1 MVIVLFIVIGYVL
14 LFGVKEKAYFYT
26 YNLFVI
32 TVGVFMCAKVDS
44 SWVSLVYHIVPL
56 AMFSTIFPHF
66 KKYAPFIFSSLGF
79 LLLYIV
85 IKFVFWHVNIVRMF
99 MDLRISI
106 FAVCMGLSMIESI
119 RKKQLNVDLLMKGL
133 YFVVFVQ
140 VLIGGW
146 QYLMP
151 SINSFFFVVD
161 DNATRDAEAL
171 SQYLNM
177 NLIPGT
183 MMSPSVLSGFLA
195 LSFFVAF
202 TYEVQ
207 NHNLNFVKLL
217 WGGLTLLVLF
227 LTGIRT
233 PFLMLF
239 LVTGVYLLCFQRKLF
254 VLLLP
259 LMIVALV
266 LLFKTN
272 VLDIEGS
279 IGRML
284 QGFTQ
289 ASSGL
294 EGLSETTLGYSF
306 IMIPFFL
313 QDPIF
318 GISQYDTTIVK
329 FLLDDMSKSDIFLL
343 YILCEYGL
351 VGLTLFLAPFFKF
364 KKQSLKG
371 VVQRGV
377 EVKQSTVIMYVVI
390 GLLFSIVDQGIFHY
404 TLVGLVIMGIVLFS
418 YKRETGNSNLV
429 HRRESYGEKNITDS
443 EER

>member
-1 MVIVLFIVIGYVL
+1 MIIVLLIVIGYAFF
-14 LFGVKEKAYFYT
+14 FGAKEKAYFYI

-32 TVGVFMCAKVDS
+32 TVGVFLCAKVNAT
-44 SWVSLVYHIVPL
+44 WNSLIYHIVPL
-56 AMFSTIFPHF
+56 AMFSTIIPHF
-66 KKYAPFIFSSLGF
+66 KKYAPFVFSSLGL

-85 IKFVFWHVNIVRMF
+85 IKFIFWHVSIVRMF

-119 RKKQLNVDLLMKGL
+119 RKKQLNVNMLLKGL
-133 YFVVFVQ
+133 YFVVFIQ
-140 VLIGGW
+140 LLIGVW

-151 SINSFFFVVD
+151 SINSFFFVVG

-177 NLIPGT
+177 NLILGT
-183 MMSPSVLSGFLA
+183 MMSPSMLSGFLA
-195 LSFFVAF
+195 LSFFVVLTF
-202 TYEVQ
+202 EVQ
-207 NHNLNFVKLL
+207 NHSVNFVKLL

-239 LVTGVYLLCFQRKLF
+239 LVTGVYLFCYQRKLF
-254 VLLLP
+254 IRLLP
-259 LMIVALV
+259 LMIVVLA
-266 LLFKTN
+266 LLFTTN
-272 VLDIEGS
+272 VLNIEGS

-294 EGLSETTLGYSF
+294 EGLSESTLGYSF

-318 GISQYDTTIVK
+318 GISQYDTTIARY
-329 FLLDDMSKSDIFLL
+329 LLDDMSKSDIYLL

-351 VGLTLFLAPFFKF
+351 VGLTIFLSPFFKI
-364 KKQSLKG
+364 KKQSSKG
-371 VVQRGV
+371 SSSNGV
-377 EVKQSTVIMYVVI
+377 AVKQSTVILYVAI

-404 TLVGLVIMGIVLFS
+404 TLVGLVITGIVLFS
-418 YKRETGNSNLV
+418 YKKETEEHNLV
-429 HRRESYGEKNITDS
+429 QNTKSNG
-443 EER
+443 

>member
-1 MVIVLFIVIGYVL
+1 MIIVLLIVIGYA
-14 LFGVKEKAYFYT
+14 LFFGAKEKAYFYI

-32 TVGVFMCAKVDS
+32 TVGVFLCAKVNATWS
-44 SWVSLVYHIVPL
+44 SLVYHIVPL
-56 AMFSTIFPHF
+56 AMFSTIIPHF
-66 KKYAPFIFSSLGF
+66 KKYASFIFSSLG
-79 LLLYIV
+79 LLFLYII
-85 IKFVFWHVNIVRMF
+85 IKYLFWQVNVVRMF

-119 RKKQLNVDLLMKGL
+119 QKKQLNLNLLLRGL

-140 VLIGGW
+140 VLIGVW

-151 SINSFFFVVD
+151 SINSFFFIVD
-161 DNATRDAEAL
+161 DNATRDVEAL

-177 NLIPGT
+177 KLISGT
-183 MMSPSVLSGFLA
+183 MMSPSMLSGFLA
-195 LSFFVAF
+195 LSFFVVF

-207 NHNLNFVKLL
+207 NHSVIFVKLL

-239 LVTGVYLLCFQRKLF
+239 LVTGAYLLCYQRKLF
-254 VLLLP
+254 IRLLP
-259 LMIVALV
+259 LMVAALA
-266 LLFKTN
+266 LLFTTN
-272 VLDIEGS
+272 VLELEGS

-294 EGLSETTLGYSF
+294 EGLSESTLGYSF

-318 GISQYDTTIVK
+318 GISQYDTTIAK
-329 FLLDDMSKSDIFLL
+329 FLLDDMSKSDIYLL

-351 VGLTLFLAPFFKF
+351 VGLTIFLTPFFKI
-364 KKQSLKG
+364 KKQSSIGSATK
-371 VVQRGV
+371 VV
-377 EVKQSTVIMYVVI
+377 VKQSTVILYVAI

-404 TLVGLVIMGIVLFS
+404 TLVGLVITGIVLFS
-418 YKRETGNSNLV
+418 YKRETDKSYLV
-429 HRRESYGEKNITDS
+429 QK
-443 EER
+443 